1 MSDDRPISE
10 VERANY
16 WLEHSDVDS
25 VEEGITWD
33 LIDDLAREIE
43 RLESLVA
50 EAVRVIQHLAD
61 QQAMLDG
68 FYKETLSRLEDK
80 TNE

>member
-1 MSDDRPISE
+1 MGDDRPISE

-16 WLEHSDVDS
+16 WLELSDVDS
-25 VEEGITWD
+25 VEEGITWG

-43 RLESLVA
+43 RLEA
-50 EAVRVIQHLAD
+50 ENEMFRNNWLAV
-61 QQAMLDG
+61 
-68 FYKETLSRLEDK
+68 LSDYNNLLEDK